1 MVHKKSPECITH
13 SSFQTTPPGRAE
25 LTSKYNSARAINN
38 TIALGFLQ
46 ELEGKIQLLKIP
58 HASET

>member
-1 MVHKKSPECITH
+1 MTH
-13 SSFQTTPPGRAE
+13 SSLQTTPPGRAE